1 MSYKMTIHMKK
12 AKASNFEKTFERRAE
27 RMLALVMRTL
37 VKVDFGNKD
46 VGIFIENCS
55 PVNIPIGYL
64 KFDDKVWTGK
74 EISQFCKYILIFLLS
89 LKLLSPTST
98 LVLDSPPNM
107 LQSPHETITN

>member
-37 VKVDFGNKD
+37 VRVDFGDKD
-46 VGIFIENCS
+46 VGIFIENC
-55 PVNIPIGYL
+55 PMVNVPMGFL

-74 EISQFCKYILIFLLS
+74 EIAQFCKYIDISSEFGVTVTYLEPESATI
-89 LKLLSPTST
+89 PT
-98 LVLDSPPNM
+98 
-107 LQSPHETITN
+107 